1 MDRRLSAITIVRLSA
16 DHKRRQDR
24 QRHKDTKTEGQ
35 KDRRTERHRQLD
47 RGICT
52 VTLGTCQG
60 QGHVAQGQGHMGYGS

>member
-24 QRHKDTKTEGQ
+24 QRHNEDKTERQKDRKTEGQ
-35 KDRRTERHRQLD
+35 KD

-60 QGHVAQGQGHMGYGS
+60 QGHVAQGHGHMGYGS